1 MEYKGNFTET
11 QGNLMILS
19 QEQLQQLTRVILI
32 AGEKIIDIYEN
43 TDFENTIEWKSDD
56 SPLTLADK
64 AANDIIM
71 AKLKEIFPDDAIL
84 SEEEE
89 DNLERLNAQ
98 RCWILDPLD
107 GTKEFIK
114 RNGEFTVNLA
124 LSINGKA
131 VWGMIYAPVLKTLY
145 WAAEGEGAYKQVGS
159 GAVTPI
165 YVTKRQASLR
175 FVASRSH
182 NHPDMERIL
191 AEQADK
197 VESIVSMGSSLKGCL
212 VAEGTADVY
221 IRHNPTMEWD
231 TAAMQIIVEEAG
243 GIFKELDHNEMR
255 YNRPDSLNAKGFY
268 AINRIENNFL

>member
-1 MEYKGNFTET
+1 MIISYANF
-11 QGNLMILS
+11 
-19 QEQLQQLTRVILI
+19 VILKQAI
-32 AGEKIIDIYEN
+32 LEASKEILDIYHHS
-43 TDFENTIEWKSDD
+43 DFEKTIEWKSDD

-64 AANDIIM
+64 AANNIIVV
-71 AKLKEIFPDDAIL
+71 KLREVFPHDAIL

-89 DNLERLNAQ
+89 DNLERLKAE

-124 LSINGKA
+124 LAVNGKA
-131 VWGMIYAPVLKTLY
+131 VWGMIYAPVLETLY
-145 WAAEGEGAYKQVGS
+145 WAGAGEGAYKQVGD
-159 GAVTPI
+159 GQAAPITVTD
-165 YVTKRQASLR
+165 RQASLR

-191 AEQADK
+191 GEQHGR

-212 VAEGTADVY
+212 VAEGAADVY

-243 GIFKELDHNEMR
+243 GIFKQLDHSDMR
-255 YNRPDSLNAKGFY
+255 YNRKDSLNAIGFY
-268 AINRIENNFL
+268 AINRAENDFL

>member
-1 MEYKGNFTET
+1 MEYKGNFTER
-11 QGNLMILS
+11 QGVLMILS
-19 QEQLQQLTRVILI
+19 QEKFQQLKQVILE
-32 AGEKIIDIYEN
+32 AGEKILEIYQN
-43 TDFENTIEWKSDD
+43 NDFEKTVEWKSDD

-64 AANDIIM
+64 AANHIIVDM
-71 AKLKEIFPDDAIL
+71 LKEIFPDDAVL

-89 DNLERLNAQ
+89 DNLVRLKAE

-124 LSINGKA
+124 LAINGKA
-131 VWGMIYAPVLKTLY
+131 VWGMIYAPVLATLY

-159 GAVTPI
+159 GKIEKIAVTDKL
-165 YVTKRQASLR
+165 TGLH

-191 AEQADK
+191 KEQADK
-197 VESIVSMGSSLKGCL
+197 VDNIVSMGSSLKGCL
-212 VAEGTADVY
+212 VAEGAADVY

-231 TAAMQIIVEEAG
+231 TAAMQIITEEAG
-243 GIFKELDHNEMR
+243 GIFKQLDGSDMC
-255 YNRPDSLNAKGFY
+255 YNRKDSLNAIGFY
-268 AINRIENNFL
+268 AINRKENNFL